1 MTCFCITK
9 DFVYPTSL
17 HVEWFSKYFQI
28 CRTLGLPPLVCLV
41 TFLTNGLCW
50 NSNPDPM
57 VKYLTTRPHSF
68 ILFFLFTLDVTA
80 IYSEIFVY
88 FYFWFLSNSFLL
100 LISFH
105 WISFSL
111 QTTHSDLFCFCQ
123 SPLYL
128 PFASDGFSIFF
139 SDERDKKGKT
149 NAGKSKRRKKN
160 RGKRNYQRK

>member
-57 VKYLTTRPHSF
+57 VKYLTTRPHRIYWYAYLLNVFFNQFYTFLSLYSWRHCYIF
-68 ILFFLFTLDVTA
+68 WDLCVFLFLVPFQFLLATHFLSLDFFLITNNALW
-80 IYSEIFVY
+80 FVL
-88 FYFWFLSNSFLL
+88 FLSKSIILTFRIGRFLDL
-100 LISFH
+100 L
-105 WISFSL
+105 
-111 QTTHSDLFCFCQ
+111 Q
-123 SPLYL
+123 
-128 PFASDGFSIFF
+128 
-139 SDERDKKGKT
+139 
-149 NAGKSKRRKKN
+149 RRK
-160 RGKRNYQRK
+160 R